1 MNESNSLVKPQTNVI
16 IMGAAGRDFHNFN
29 VYFRKKEEFKVV
41 AFTAAQIPFITDRVY
56 PSELAGTF
64 YPDGIPICSEVEL
77 MELIRKY
84 RVGLVVFSYSD
95 LPHEYVMHKASTVLA
110 AGADFLL
117 LGPDSTMLR
126 SKVPV
131 ISVCAVRTGCGKS
144 MITRYICKILNNK
157 GIKPVVI
164 RHPMAYG
171 NLLKKIVMRFETN
184 KDMDRYE
191 ITIEEREEFD
201 PLLANGI
208 IVYAGVDYEKILM
221 EAEKEGEVIVW
232 DGGNNDLPF
241 IKSDLEIVVLDP
253 LRLGNEMSYHP
264 GEANFRRAHVLILN
278 KINTAKA
285 EDIDAIV
292 RRSKNINPSA
302 TLIKTKS
309 IITID
314 SEESIRGKKVLV
326 IEDGPTLTHGGMTY
340 GAATI
345 AAEKYGVQDI
355 IDPRPYA
362 VGTIKK
368 IFENYPKL
376 GKLLPAVGYSAQQI
390 KDLEETINKIPCDS
404 VLSATPADL
413 SKLLKIN
420 KPVIRVEYEIQET
433 GHPNLEDIIDDF
445 LGAIRN
451 PQSAIP
457 NRDT

>member
-41 AFTAAQIPFITDRVY
+41 AFTAAQIPFITNRVY
-56 PSELAGTF
+56 PPELAGPF

-232 DGGNNDLPF
+232 DGGNNDLP
-241 IKSDLEIVVLDP
+241 
-253 LRLGNEMSYHP
+253 
-264 GEANFRRAHVLILN
+264 
-278 KINTAKA
+278 
-285 EDIDAIV
+285 
-292 RRSKNINPSA
+292 
-302 TLIKTKS
+302 
-309 IITID
+309 
-314 SEESIRGKKVLV
+314 
-326 IEDGPTLTHGGMTY
+326 
-340 GAATI
+340 
-345 AAEKYGVQDI
+345 
-355 IDPRPYA
+355 
-362 VGTIKK
+362 
-368 IFENYPKL
+368 
-376 GKLLPAVGYSAQQI
+376 
-390 KDLEETINKIPCDS
+390 
-404 VLSATPADL
+404 
-413 SKLLKIN
+413 
-420 KPVIRVEYEIQET
+420 
-433 GHPNLEDIIDDF
+433 
-445 LGAIRN
+445 
-451 PQSAIP
+451 
-457 NRDT
+457 

>member
-1 MNESNSLVKPQTNVI
+1 MNESNSLVKPRTNVI

-56 PSELAGTF
+56 PPELAGPF

-84 RVGLVVFSYSD
+84 RVDLVVFSYSD

-144 MITRYICKILNNK
+144 MITRYICKILIKK

-171 NLLKKIVMRFETN
+171 NLLEKSVMRFETN

-208 IVYAGVDYEKILM
+208 IVYAGVDYEKILR

-253 LRLGNEMSYHP
+253 LRLGHEMSYHP
-264 GEANFRRAHVLILN
+264 GEANFRRANVLILN

-285 EDIDAIV
+285 EDISAIV

-302 TLIKTKS
+302 TLIKTES

-326 IEDGPTLTHGGMTY
+326 IEDGPTLTHGGMAY

-345 AAEKYGVQDI
+345 AAEKYGAQEI

-390 KDLEETINKIPCDS
+390 KDLEETINKVPCDS

-413 SKLLKIN
+413 SILLNIN
-420 KPVIRVEYEIQET
+420 KPVLRVEYEIQET
-433 GHPNLEDIIDDF
+433 GHPNLEDIIQRF
-445 LGAIRN
+445 AIF
-451 PQSAIP
+451 
-457 NRDT
+457 

>member
-1 MNESNSLVKPQTNVI
+1 MNESNSLVKPCTNVI

-56 PSELAGTF
+56 PPELAGPF

-84 RVGLVVFSYSD
+84 RVDLVVFSYSD

-144 MITRYICKILNNK
+144 MITRYICKILIKK

-171 NLLKKIVMRFETN
+171 NLLEKSVMRFETN
-184 KDMDRYE
+184 KDMDRHE

-208 IVYAGVDYEKILM
+208 IVYAGVDYEKILR

-264 GEANFRRAHVLILN
+264 GEANFRRANVLILN

-285 EDIDAIV
+285 EDISAIV

-302 TLIKTKS
+302 TLIKTES

-326 IEDGPTLTHGGMTY
+326 IEDGPTLTHGGMAY

-345 AAEKYGVQDI
+345 AAEKYGAQEI

-390 KDLEETINKIPCDS
+390 KDLEETINKVPCDS

-413 SKLLKIN
+413 SILLNIN
-420 KPVIRVEYEIQET
+420 KPVLRVEYEIQET
-433 GHPNLEDIIDDF
+433 GHPNLEDIIQRF
-445 LGAIRN
+445 AIF
-451 PQSAIP
+451 
-457 NRDT
+457 

>member
-29 VYFRKKEEFKVV
+29 VYFRKKKEFKVV

-56 PSELAGTF
+56 PYELAGPF

-84 RVGLVVFSYSD
+84 KVDLVVFSYSD

-117 LGPDSTMLR
+117 LGPDSTMLG

-144 MITRYICKILNNK
+144 MITRYICKILLKK

-171 NLLKKIVMRFETN
+171 NLLEKTVMRFETK
-184 KDMDRYE
+184 KDLDRYE

-201 PLLANGI
+201 SLLANDI
-208 IVYAGVDYEKILM
+208 IVYAGVDYEKIIR
-221 EAEKEGEVIVW
+221 EAEKEGDVIVW

-264 GEANFRRAHVLILN
+264 GEANFRRANVLILN
-278 KINTAKA
+278 KINTAKV
-285 EDIDAIV
+285 EDIEAIV

-302 TLIKTKS
+302 TLLKTES

-345 AAEKYGVQDI
+345 AAEKYGAQEI

-368 IFENYPKL
+368 IFEDYPKL

-390 KDLEETINKIPCDS
+390 KDLEETINKVPCDR

-413 SKLLKIN
+413 SNLLKLN
-420 KPVIRVEYEIQET
+420 KPVLRVEYEIQET
-433 GHPNLEDIIDDF
+433 GHPNLEDIVDDF
-445 LGAIRN
+445 LEV
-451 PQSAIP
+451 S
-457 NRDT
+457 

>member
-1 MNESNSLVKPQTNVI
+1 MNESNSLVKPCTNVI

-56 PSELAGTF
+56 PPELAGPF

-84 RVGLVVFSYSD
+84 RVDLVVFSYSD

-144 MITRYICKILNNK
+144 MITRYICKILIKK

-171 NLLKKIVMRFETN
+171 NLLEKSVMRFETN

-208 IVYAGVDYEKILM
+208 IVYAGVDYEKILR

-264 GEANFRRAHVLILN
+264 GEANFRRGNVLILN

-285 EDIDAIV
+285 EDISAIV

-302 TLIKTKS
+302 TLIKTES

-326 IEDGPTLTHGGMTY
+326 IEDGPTLTHGGMAY

-345 AAEKYGVQDI
+345 AAEKYGAQEI

-390 KDLEETINKIPCDS
+390 KDLEETINKVPCDS

-413 SKLLKIN
+413 SILLNIN
-420 KPVIRVEYEIQET
+420 KPVLRVEYEIQET
-433 GHPNLEDIIDDF
+433 GHPNLEDIIQRF
-445 LGAIRN
+445 AIF
-451 PQSAIP
+451 
-457 NRDT
+457 

>member
-1 MNESNSLVKPQTNVI
+1 MNESNSLVKPRTNVI

-56 PSELAGTF
+56 PPELAGPF

-84 RVGLVVFSYSD
+84 RVDLVVFSYSD

-144 MITRYICKILNNK
+144 MITRYICKILIKK

-171 NLLKKIVMRFETN
+171 NLLEKSVMRFETN

-208 IVYAGVDYEKILM
+208 IVYAGVDYEKILR

-264 GEANFRRAHVLILN
+264 GEANFRRANVLILN

-285 EDIDAIV
+285 EDISAIV

-302 TLIKTKS
+302 TLIKTES

-326 IEDGPTLTHGGMTY
+326 IEDGPTLTHGGMAY

-345 AAEKYGVQDI
+345 AAEKYGAQEI

-390 KDLEETINKIPCDS
+390 KDLEETINKVPCDS

-413 SKLLKIN
+413 SILLNIN
-420 KPVIRVEYEIQET
+420 KPVLRVEYEIQET
-433 GHPNLEDIIDDF
+433 GHPNLEDIIQRF
-445 LGAIRN
+445 AIF
-451 PQSAIP
+451 
-457 NRDT
+457 

>member
-1 MNESNSLVKPQTNVI
+1 
-16 IMGAAGRDFHNFN
+16 MGAAGRDFHNFN

-56 PSELAGTF
+56 PPELAGPF

-84 RVGLVVFSYSD
+84 RVDLVVFSYSD

-144 MITRYICKILNNK
+144 MITRYICKILIKK

-171 NLLKKIVMRFETN
+171 NLLEKSVMRFETN

-208 IVYAGVDYEKILM
+208 IVYAGVDYEKILR

-264 GEANFRRAHVLILN
+264 GEANFRRANVLILN

-285 EDIDAIV
+285 EDISAIV

-302 TLIKTKS
+302 TLIKTES

-326 IEDGPTLTHGGMTY
+326 IEDGPTLTHGGMAY

-345 AAEKYGVQDI
+345 AAEKYGAQEI

-390 KDLEETINKIPCDS
+390 KDLEETINKVPCDS

-413 SKLLKIN
+413 SILLNIN
-420 KPVIRVEYEIQET
+420 KPVLRVEYEIQET
-433 GHPNLEDIIDDF
+433 GHPNLEDIIQRF
-445 LGAIRN
+445 AIF
-451 PQSAIP
+451 
-457 NRDT
+457 

>member
-1 MNESNSLVKPQTNVI
+1 MNESNSLVKPCTNVI

-56 PSELAGTF
+56 PPELAGPF

-84 RVGLVVFSYSD
+84 RVDLVVFSYSD

-144 MITRYICKILNNK
+144 MITRYICKILIKK

-171 NLLKKIVMRFETN
+171 NLLEKSVMRFETN

-208 IVYAGVDYEKILM
+208 IVYAGVDYEKILR

-264 GEANFRRAHVLILN
+264 GEANFRRANVLILN

-285 EDIDAIV
+285 EDISAIV

-302 TLIKTKS
+302 TLIKTES

-326 IEDGPTLTHGGMTY
+326 IEDGPTLTHGGMAY

-345 AAEKYGVQDI
+345 AAEKYGAQEI

-390 KDLEETINKIPCDS
+390 KDLEETINKVPCDS

-413 SKLLKIN
+413 SILLNIN
-420 KPVIRVEYEIQET
+420 KPVLRVEYEIQET
-433 GHPNLEDIIDDF
+433 GL
-445 LGAIRN
+445 
-451 PQSAIP
+451 
-457 NRDT
+457 

>member
-1 MNESNSLVKPQTNVI
+1 MNESNSLVKPCTNVI

-56 PSELAGTF
+56 PPELAGPF

-84 RVGLVVFSYSD
+84 RVDLVVFSYSD

-144 MITRYICKILNNK
+144 MITRYICKILIKK

-171 NLLKKIVMRFETN
+171 NLLEKSVMRFETN

-208 IVYAGVDYEKILM
+208 IVYAGVDYEKILR

-264 GEANFRRAHVLILN
+264 GEANFRRANVLILN

-285 EDIDAIV
+285 EDISAIV

-302 TLIKTKS
+302 TLIKTES

-326 IEDGPTLTHGGMTY
+326 IEDGPTLTHGGMAY

-345 AAEKYGVQDI
+345 AAEKYGAQEI

-390 KDLEETINKIPCDS
+390 KDLEETINKVPCDS

-413 SKLLKIN
+413 SILLNIN
-420 KPVIRVEYEIQET
+420 KPVLRVEYEIQET
-433 GHPNLEDIIDDF
+433 GHPNLEDIIQRF
-445 LGAIRN
+445 AIF
-451 PQSAIP
+451 
-457 NRDT
+457 